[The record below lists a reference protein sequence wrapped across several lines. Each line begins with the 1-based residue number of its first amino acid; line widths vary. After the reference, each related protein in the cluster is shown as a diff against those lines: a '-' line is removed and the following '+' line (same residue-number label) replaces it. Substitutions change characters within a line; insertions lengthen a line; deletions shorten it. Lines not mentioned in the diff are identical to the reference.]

1 MSSSPSSS
9 SSVQRDHYNAIHD
22 EYDAHYGDES
32 SLEYRRRFFLDPL
45 LKGLDLGGLDVADL
59 AAGSGYTT
67 RELLAR
73 YPTVRPVGFDIS
85 DEACRAYEE
94 ATGCPAHRLDLTREV
109 QLDRRFDVAIVIG
122 GLHHCVTGLDKVL
135 ENVAALLRPGGLF
148 LMVEP
153 NRDCWLEP
161 LRRVWYR
168 RDRYFE
174 ASTEAALSHDAM
186 LRSADRLFEGV
197 SASYGGGPAY
207 FLIYNSLVLRIPRGA
222 KRFIV
227 APLLQLERWFNRLPG
242 TVPFPFFVA
251 RWRRRPETEA
261 APAGEASLGRRAV

>member
-1 MSSSPSSS
+1 MSSSSPPTSSL
-9 SSVQRDHYNAIHD
+9 QRDHYNAIHD
-22 EYDAHYGDES
+22 DYDAHYGDES

-45 LKGLDLGGLDVADL
+45 LKGIDLNGLEVADL

-73 YPTVRPVGFDIS
+73 FPRVKPVGFDIS
-85 DEACRAYEE
+85 DEACRAYAA
-94 ATGCPAHRLDLTREV
+94 ATGCPAHRLDLTQEAKV
-109 QLDRRFDVAIVIG
+109 DRRFDAAIVIG
-122 GLHHCVTGLDKVL
+122 GLHHCVNDLDIVIQ
-135 ENVAALLRPGGLF
+135 NVAGLLRPGGLF

-153 NRDCWLEP
+153 NRECWLEP

-207 FLIYNSLVLRIPRGA
+207 FLIYNSLVMRIPRSA
-222 KRFIV
+222 KPFIV

-242 TVPFPFFVA
+242 TAPFPFFVA
-251 RWRRRPETEA
+251 RWRRRSEA
-261 APAGEASLGRRAV
+261 ALSAKARRG